1 MIKAYGEAELPATV
15 TSSLWEQQP
24 APTGFVA
31 GWASKLVWLFGE
43 EKILLFLPGIDVQP
57 SAWSQECWAILV
69 HTMQ

>member
-1 MIKAYGEAELPATV
+1 MIKVYGEAELPATV

-43 EKILLFLPGIDVQP
+43 EKNPNHTSLNENYVVPCICLR
-57 SAWSQECWAILV
+57 AI
-69 HTMQ
+69 